1 LPAARDDGTPEGASR
16 SENGGVTARLTQGGR
31 ALDPVENRLTVAVVT
46 RSSPAP
52 VLSRALRFLVAVASE
67 DSPSAPVAYSRRL
80 VLYVVLVALAGA
92 GVSLGSVRLTGDVNT
107 LSLLASSVF
116 VMSALG
122 VRFPIRTDTQ
132 FSATAF
138 VHLGA
143 TLSAGP
149 TGAVATALAEVLG
162 VAVRYRAGWFRS
174 LFNAASNVLS
184 NMSALVA
191 YMLMRDLPIDSPV
204 LSFALAGTVAG
215 LVNHFVDIA
224 LLSGVLNLAI
234 DAPLRPQLRVGLTT
248 APYHVFYGYAAVSF
262 VILVDRWGIVGASF
276 ALAPVVALQLSLI
289 VMAVRTR
296 AHEAQR
302 AEYVE
307 QLRAQSARVEKSYD
321 ATLVALTHALDA
333 RDKET
338 EGHSR
343 RVVGYTRLLATQLG
357 VGGDDLKVLC
367 HGALLHDIG
376 KIGVPDAILHKP
388 GALTDE
394 EWEVM
399 RRHPEIGALMIED
412 VEYLTEARRIL
423 LHHHER
429 WDGLGYPLGLRRLE
443 IPVGARI
450 FAVADTLD
458 AMTQDRPYRRRCS
471 LDEARAEVVRNAGT
485 QFDPEAVEALRAV
498 DEEELLAICAIR
510 ARVGVDL
517 LTEPARVA

>member
-1 LPAARDDGTPEGASR
+1 M
-16 SENGGVTARLTQGGR
+16 LTR
-31 ALDPVENRLTVAVVT
+31 I
-46 RSSPAP
+46 
-52 VLSRALRFLVAVASE
+52 LRFLVAVASE
-67 DSPSAPVAYSRRL
+67 DTTPAPVVYSRRL
-80 VLYVVLVALAGA
+80 VFYVVLVALAGGGVAA
-92 GVSLGSVRLTGDVNT
+92 GTVHTGGETGT
-107 LSLLASSVF
+107 LVLLASSVF
-116 VMSALG
+116 GMSALG

-143 TLSAGP
+143 TL
-149 TGAVATALAEVLG
+149 AEVLG
-162 VAVRYRAGWFRS
+162 VAVRCRNGWFRA
-174 LFNAASNVLS
+174 LFNAGSSVLA
-184 NMSALVA
+184 NLAALAV
-191 YMLMRDLPIDSPV
+191 YLLVRKLPIDSAV
-204 LSFALAGTVAG
+204 VSFALAGSLAG
-215 LVNHFVDIA
+215 IVQHAVNT
-224 LLSGVLNLAI
+224 LLLAGVLNLATG
-234 DAPLRPQLRVGLTT
+234 ARLWPQLRVGLLT

-262 VILVDRWGIVGASF
+262 AVLAQRWGVVGASF

-289 VMAVRTR
+289 VTSMRTR
-296 AHEAQR
+296 ANEAQR
-302 AEYVE
+302 AGYVE
-307 QLRAQSARVEKSYD
+307 QLRTQGARVEQSYD

-343 RVVGYTRLLATQLG
+343 RVVEYTRLLADQLG
-357 VGGDDLKVLC
+357 VDSYDLKVLC

-388 GALTDE
+388 GPLSEE
-394 EWEVM
+394 EWAVM
-399 RRHPEIGALMIED
+399 RRHPEIGAMMIAD

-429 WDGLGYPLGLRRLE
+429 WDGSGYPLGLRRLQ

-471 LDEARAEVVRNAGT
+471 LEEARDEVMRNRGT
-485 QFDPEAVEALRAV
+485 QFDPDVVAALIAVP
-498 DEEELLAICAIR
+498 DSQLLAISAIR

-517 LTEPARVA
+517 LTKPPHGGDIEPKPLVRNRVA

>member
-1 LPAARDDGTPEGASR
+1 
-16 SENGGVTARLTQGGR
+16 
-31 ALDPVENRLTVAVVT
+31 VAVVT

-52 VLSRALRFLVAVASE
+52 VLTKALRFLVAVASE
-67 DSPSAPVAYSRRL
+67 DTPSPPVVYSRRL
-80 VLYVVLVALAGA
+80 VLYVVLVALAGGGVAA
-92 GVSLGSVRLTGDVNT
+92 GTVQGGGDTAT
-107 LSLLASSVF
+107 LVLLASSVF
-116 VMSALG
+116 CMSALG

-143 TLSAGP
+143 ALALGP
-149 TGAVATALAEVLG
+149 TGAVTTALAEVLG
-162 VAVRYRAGWFRS
+162 VAVRYRNGWFRS
-174 LFNAASNVLS
+174 LFNAGSNVLA
-184 NMSALVA
+184 NLSAWAAYLVV
-191 YMLMRDLPIDSPV
+191 RDLPISSGV
-204 LSFALAGTVAG
+204 VSFALAGSLAG
-215 LVNHFVDIA
+215 IVQYAVDT
-224 LLSGVLNLAI
+224 LLLAGVLNLATG
-234 DAPLRPQLRVGLTT
+234 ARLRPQLRVGLVT

-262 VILVDRWGIVGASF
+262 AVLAQRWGVVGASF
-276 ALAPVVALQLSLI
+276 ALAPVVAVQLSLI
-289 VMAVRTR
+289 VMSVRTR

-302 AEYVE
+302 AEFVE
-307 QLRAQSARVEKSYD
+307 QLRTQGARVEKSYD

-343 RVVGYTRLLATQLG
+343 RVVEYTRLLAAELG
-357 VGGDDLKVLC
+357 VDGYDLKVLC

-388 GALTDE
+388 GPLDEE

-399 RRHPEIGALMIED
+399 RRHPEIGALMIAD

-429 WDGLGYPLGLRRLE
+429 WDGRGYPLGLRRLE

-471 LDEARAEVVRNAGT
+471 LEEARDEVVRNRGT
-485 QFDPEAVEALRAV
+485 QFDPDVVAA
-498 DEEELLAICAIR
+498 LLAVPERSLLSISAIR

-517 LTEPARVA
+517 LTQPPENATVMPLGRSRVA

>member
-1 LPAARDDGTPEGASR
+1 M
-16 SENGGVTARLTQGGR
+16 
-31 ALDPVENRLTVAVVT
+31 AVVT

-52 VLSRALRFLVAVASE
+52 ALAGAVRLLLAIAGE
-67 DSPSAPVAYSRRL
+67 DTPSQPVAYSRRL
-80 VLYVVLVALAGA
+80 VIYVLLVAAAGGATAGLTMHTSGDLA
-92 GVSLGSVRLTGDVNT
+92 T
-107 LSLLASSVF
+107 LSLLTSCVF
-116 VMSALG
+116 SMSALG
-122 VRFPIRTDTQ
+122 VRFPIRTETQ

-138 VHLGA
+138 LHLGA
-143 TLSAGP
+143 TLTLGP
-149 TGAVATALAEVLG
+149 AGAVATALAEVLG

-174 LFNAASNVLS
+174 LFNAGSSTLS
-184 NMSALVA
+184 NLAAWSAYLLV
-191 YMLMRDLPIDSPV
+191 RDLPIHSSV
-204 LSFALAGTVAG
+204 ISFALAGSLAG
-215 LVNHFVDIA
+215 IVQHAVDMI
-224 LLSGVLNLAI
+224 LLSGVLTLATGS
-234 DAPLRPQLRVGLTT
+234 ALRPQLRTGVLT

-262 VILVDRWGIVGASF
+262 TVLAERWGVTGVSF
-276 ALAPVVALQLSLI
+276 ALAPVVALQLSLV
-289 VMAVRTR
+289 VMALRTR

-302 AEYVE
+302 AEVVE
-307 QLRAQSARVEKSYD
+307 QLQTQAAHVERSYD

-343 RVVGYTRLLATQLG
+343 RVVEYTRLLADQIG
-357 VGGDDLKVLC
+357 VAGDELKVLC

-388 GALTDE
+388 GPLTEE
-394 EWEVM
+394 EWAVM

-429 WDGLGYPLGLRRLE
+429 WDGRGYPLGLHGLQ

-471 LDEARAEVVRNAGT
+471 LEEACEEVVRNRGV
-485 QFDPEAVEALRAV
+485 QFDPDVVAA
-498 DEEELLAICAIR
+498 LLAIPEEKLISIGAIR
-510 ARVGVDL
+510 ARVSVDL
-517 LTEPARVA
+517 LTQADLGNATTPARLRSPLMRGGLA